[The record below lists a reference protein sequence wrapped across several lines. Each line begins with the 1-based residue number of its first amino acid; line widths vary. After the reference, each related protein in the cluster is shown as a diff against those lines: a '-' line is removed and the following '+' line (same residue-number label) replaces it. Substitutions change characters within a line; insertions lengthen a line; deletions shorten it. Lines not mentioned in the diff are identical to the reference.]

1 MANRIQMIKYLS
13 DVDQWHYMSTKS
25 NPVDY
30 ISKGIDLTK
39 LSTWQLKSGVLEVD
53 AQDPVVKNKNFGQC
67 NHYKDTLKR
76 LKRITSYN
84 KKRKVIA
91 MVLKLF
97 KLKISTIYK
106 TYWLVCDWVVFIIQY
121 KMPVRMFWELDFLYF
136 INIPAQL
143 VLLVEWVSELKLCY
157 DWKKYV

>member
-1 MANRIQMIKYLS
+1 M
-13 DVDQWHYMSTKS
+13 
-25 NPVDY
+25 
-30 ISKGIDLTK
+30 
-39 LSTWQLKSGVLEVD
+39 
-53 AQDPVVKNKNFGQC
+53 
-67 NHYKDTLKR
+67 LKR